1 MTGST
6 ELNPHMGD
14 KCSNQRLNIKRLDQ
28 IRYVASV
35 SREFKD
41 INLSFKRHPVT
52 NDLLTIK
59 NEDAIKR
66 SVQNIVL
73 TIVGEKPY
81 ETLFGT
87 NVGDSLFELNTSL
100 QMIGIK
106 EQILTSIGNFEPRV
120 NNLDATVTLD
130 SDSHDM
136 YVTIQY
142 DIIGLP
148 TPTQTVDVL
157 LFPARV

>member
-1 MTGST
+1 
-6 ELNPHMGD
+6 
-14 KCSNQRLNIKRLDQ
+14 
-28 IRYVASV
+28 VASV
-35 SREFKD
+35 SREFRD

-73 TIVGEKPY
+73 TLVGEKPFDA
-81 ETLFGT
+81 LFGS
-87 NVGDSLFELNTSL
+87 NVNDSLFELNTSL
-100 QMIGIK
+100 QNIGIR
-106 EQILTSIGNFEPRV
+106 EQILTSISNFEPRV
-120 NNLDATVTLD
+120 NNVDATVTID
-130 SDSHDM
+130 SDSNDM

-148 TPTQTVDVL
+148 VPTQTVDVL